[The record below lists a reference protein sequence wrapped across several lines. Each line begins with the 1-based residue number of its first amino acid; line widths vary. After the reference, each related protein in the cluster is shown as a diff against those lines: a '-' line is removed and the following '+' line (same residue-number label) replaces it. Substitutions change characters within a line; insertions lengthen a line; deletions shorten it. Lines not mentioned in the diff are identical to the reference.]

1 MSWQWNT
8 IIGAWVL
15 AVIGVVLTA
24 IVAAPGR
31 YLDGISLTL
40 ALATL
45 ATLVTQLFSKHVDG
59 YVKRASWS
67 VSGIVVI
74 LAVGTAILALLGR

>member
-24 IVAAPGR
+24 VLAAPGR

-40 ALATL
+40 ALSTL
-45 ATLVTQLFSKHVDG
+45 ATLITQLLTRNVDG

-74 LAVGTAILALLGR
+74 LALGTAVLALLGR